1 MESLSSSCPPR
12 EVAAGSP
19 LSSGPESTEHCPG
32 RQEELVSLQPLSP
45 PVEVASGLPSKSAAL
60 TVQGKLF
67 VGGISS
73 ETGEALLVEHF
84 AEYGEL
90 REVTVIRN
98 RVTGNSRGF
107 GFVRFVNP
115 DDAESALKEAM
126 HVIDG
131 KTVEV
136 KRARRYP
143 SCHPAGESSSYS
155 FFNNGSIT
163 NAKKIFIGG
172 LPDSINQHE
181 LKNYFENFGSVMDAV
196 VMYNNITRRP
206 RGFGFVT
213 FSSEDSVEM
222 VLKNNYHEL
231 KGKSVDVKVAIPK
244 NDYNYTNNRN
254 NNNYRSSSI
263 GGDGGRRWPIYDAYQ
278 GCYHATHGY
287 CGPGSCGITL
297 YGYQFVSPL
306 NDPRWIPT
314 LVTYYPYV
322 MGGSGSNMPAHDHLL
337 FHASDDSNGDY
348 CYTNGDTLK

>member
-1 MESLSSSCPPR
+1 MEPLSSSCPPR
-12 EVAAGSP
+12 DVSAGPS
-19 LSSGPESTEHCPG
+19 LSSGPGSSKHCPG
-32 RQEELVSLQPLSP
+32 RQEELVSLPSSSP
-45 PVEVASGLPSKSAAL
+45 PVEVASGLSSSSAAL

-90 REVTVIRN
+90 REVTVIRD
-98 RVTGNSRGF
+98 RITGNSRGF

-115 DDAESALKEAM
+115 DNAESALKEAM

-131 KTVEV
+131 KT
-136 KRARRYP
+136 RIIHA
-143 SCHPAGESSSYS
+143 
-155 FFNNGSIT
+155 NLIT
-163 NAKKIFIGG
+163 QEKSKKILF
-172 LPDSINQHE
+172 SSVSSEQKVINYCFFGIIS
-181 LKNYFENFGSVMDAV
+181 LLLSLLYLNIKFNFNFGSVMDAV
-196 VMYNNITRRP
+196 VMYNNITQRP

-213 FSSEDSVEM
+213 FSSEDSVAM

-231 KGKSVDVKVAIPK
+231 KGKFVDVKVAIPK
-244 NDYNYTNNRN
+244 NDNNYTNNRN
-254 NNNYRSSSI
+254 NNNYGSSSI
-263 GGDGGRRWPIYDAYQ
+263 GGGGGRRWPIYDAYQ

-306 NDPRWIPT
+306 NDPRWMPT

>member
-1 MESLSSSCPPR
+1 MEPLSSSCPPR
-12 EVAAGSP
+12 DVSAGPS
-19 LSSGPESTEHCPG
+19 LSSGPGSSKHCPG
-32 RQEELVSLQPLSP
+32 RQEELVSLPSSSP
-45 PVEVASGLPSKSAAL
+45 PVEVASGLSSSSAAL

-90 REVTVIRN
+90 REVTVIRD
-98 RVTGNSRGF
+98 RITGNSRGF

-115 DDAESALKEAM
+115 DNAESALKEAM

-131 KTVEV
+131 KT
-136 KRARRYP
+136 
-143 SCHPAGESSSYS
+143 
-155 FFNNGSIT
+155 
-163 NAKKIFIGG
+163 
-172 LPDSINQHE
+172 
-181 LKNYFENFGSVMDAV
+181 
-196 VMYNNITRRP
+196 
-206 RGFGFVT
+206 
-213 FSSEDSVEM
+213 
-222 VLKNNYHEL
+222 NNYHEL
-231 KGKSVDVKVAIPK
+231 KGKFVDVKVAIPK
-244 NDYNYTNNRN
+244 NDNNYTNNRN
-254 NNNYRSSSI
+254 NNNYGSSSI
-263 GGDGGRRWPIYDAYQ
+263 GGGGGRRWPIYDAYQ

-306 NDPRWIPT
+306 NDPRWMPT